1 MSASPQK
8 DFFSVKVEK
17 KYKIFVPRKRHILL
31 YGWISSAKQLA
42 DSAAINHF
50 DWTREK
56 YTITNTFYIKTS

>member
-42 DSAAINHF
+42 DSGAINHF
-50 DWTREK
+50 D
-56 YTITNTFYIKTS
+56 